1 MEKILLKAEKRYETG
16 KGAART
22 LRKQGL
28 LPGVLYKKDSSTP
41 IKLQRKEFV
50 KLMSSGIA
58 AHTLIAMELTDNK
71 SDKTEHLSLIKD
83 YHVDPVRNELLHVDF
98 IEISMEK
105 KIKIT
110 IPVVIIKEPMGIKK
124 GGIMQQIM
132 REIQIEC
139 LPADIPDKIEVDA
152 SALDI
157 GHSLHVRDIALRE
170 GLKILSDPQ
179 AVTVTVSAPVV
190 EEAAPAAAV
199 AEAAPTEPELIKKT
213 KAKEEEPVE
222 EPQKPQKEQKSQKE
236 QKEK

>member
-1 MEKILLKAEKRYETG
+1 MEKILLKAEKRLEKG

-22 LRKQGL
+22 LRRQGL

-58 AHTLIAMELTDNK
+58 EHTLIAMELTDNK
-71 SDKTEHLSLIKD
+71 SNKTEHLSLIKD
-83 YHVDPVRNELLHVDF
+83 YQLDPVRNELLHVDF

-110 IPVVIIKEPMGIKK
+110 IPVVIIKEPIGIKK

-132 REIQIEC
+132 RELQIEC

-157 GHSLHVRDIALRE
+157 GHSLHVRDIAVRE

-190 EEAAPAAAV
+190 EEVAPAAV
-199 AEAAPTEPELIKKT
+199 AEVAPTEPELIKKT
-213 KAKEEEPVE
+213 KTKEEEAVE
-222 EPQKPQKEQKSQKE
+222 EPQKPQKEQKTQKE